1 MFRETSPEAL
11 VSCYQFDSDMNPT
24 QNPSGQLYG
33 TTDGTVGG
41 SIRSGAPN
49 SSEAC
54 MVAFAR
60 QQVQESVDSVDRSL
74 NLVSG
79 LLCQAKKMVL
89 TQVFLLWVVH

>member
-1 MFRETSPEAL
+1 
-11 VSCYQFDSDMNPT
+11 MNPT

-79 LLCQAKKMVL
+79 LLCQAKKDGLDSGLPAVGGSL
-89 TQVFLLWVVH
+89 DLVRH